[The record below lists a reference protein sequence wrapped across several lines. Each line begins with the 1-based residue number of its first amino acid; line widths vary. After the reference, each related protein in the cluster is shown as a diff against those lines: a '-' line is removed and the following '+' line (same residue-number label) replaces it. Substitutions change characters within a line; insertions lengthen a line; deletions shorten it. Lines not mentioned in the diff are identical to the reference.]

1 MSADISNKLT
11 SARDTTNPVTTTVAS
26 TRAISGTSL
35 SCVSLDGWPTDTAVH
50 FITYKKTTAGLIDK
64 TTQCDWKGVVSGTT
78 IGTLTLKNGTDG
90 GNAVGD
96 FVQMA
101 PTAAWEQDYADALTT
116 SLNQDGTLKTGA
128 VDVSAVLADGVVSN
142 AKLSTD
148 ISPAKFA
155 NPYKFSVYLN
165 ASQTLTSGTFTR
177 IAFDTREYDTSSNVD
192 ISSTKGQFT
201 APVAGYYQFSFSV
214 GWNTT
219 ASLSRVIGSIY
230 KNGSEFKRCS
240 DVFVSSGAAG
250 SINGTTEMSLAAND
264 TVSVFVDG
272 IGAAAVLNTGAAV
285 CWFQGELKSA
295 S

>member
-1 MSADISNKLT
+1 MGLITVPQVAD
-11 SARDTTNPVTTTVAS
+11 
-26 TRAISGTSL
+26 G
-35 SCVSLDGWPTDTAVH
+35 DTAEASDINTPVNTIADE
-50 FITYKKTTAGLIDK
+50 FNGNIDNANIK
-64 TTQCDWKGVVSGTT
+64 SG
-78 IGTLTLKNGTDG
+78 
-90 GNAVGD
+90 
-96 FVQMA
+96 
-101 PTAAWEQDYADALTT
+101 AAIAT
-116 SLNQDGTLKTGA
+116 SK
-128 VDVSAVLADGVVSN
+128 LADDAGITN

-272 IGAAAVLNTGAAV
+272 IGAAAVLNTGAAA